1 MDRSVKELVEYIVRQ
16 LVDQTDEIRVE
27 EHEDGDELVVE
38 VKVAPQD
45 AGRIIGRQ
53 GRIAKA
59 IRTLVKAAAV
69 RDGRRVSVDILD

>member
-1 MDRSVKELVEYIVRQ
+1 MKELVEYIVRQ